1 MSDDEID
8 LNLVGGEPGK
18 AATYLNPRSA
28 QINEYL
34 TFIQNHLLVEQTD
47 TDSLKNCK
55 EFLKKNILLMR
66 YATGSAKNQLIKI
79 INNNLQTGEAELNT
93 KATVPPSC

>member
-8 LNLVGGEPGK
+8 LNLVGGEPEK

-47 TDSLKNCK
+47 TDSLKIVRN
-55 EFLKKNILLMR
+55 F
-66 YATGSAKNQLIKI
+66 
-79 INNNLQTGEAELNT
+79 
-93 KATVPPSC
+93 